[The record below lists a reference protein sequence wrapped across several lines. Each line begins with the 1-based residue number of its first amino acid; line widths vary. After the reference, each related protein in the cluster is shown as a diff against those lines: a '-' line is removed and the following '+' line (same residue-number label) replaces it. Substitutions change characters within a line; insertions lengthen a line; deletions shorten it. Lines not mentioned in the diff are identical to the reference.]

1 MSWLSRLVSVIRSDR
16 LNRDLD
22 DEIRFH
28 LDARIDEYTLAGL
41 SIEEATARARRQ
53 FGSPA
58 LVRDASRDIK
68 LLPRIESI
76 LRDVSFAMRL
86 WRRNKLVTGAALVS
100 LSLAVG
106 ACAAAF
112 SLIDALI
119 LRALPV
125 DEPESLIYVGLRA
138 PGERRARPQFQLP
151 VVSRDARRQ
160 QPPGPAVCIE
170 RPAENRDAAFDDG
183 GQVEK
188 VYGQWVSGD
197 TFAILGVKAALGRV
211 LTPTDDIN
219 PGQHPVAVLSYDFWT
234 RRFDQEPGCSWPPGH
249 DSREVAADSR
259 RRREGLHRRRAGRH
273 D

>member
-1 MSWLSRLVSVIRSDR
+1 MS
-16 LNRDLD
+16 
-22 DEIRFH
+22 H
-28 LDARIDEYTLAGL
+28 LRRGSGDAT
-41 SIEEATARARRQ
+41 SC
-53 FGSPA
+53 
-58 LVRDASRDIK
+58 
-68 LLPRIESI
+68 
-76 LRDVSFAMRL
+76 
-86 WRRNKLVTGAALVS
+86 VTGAALVS

-119 LRALPV
+119 LRTLPV

-138 PGERRARPQFQLP
+138 PGAPRDGLSFNYPLFREMRAAS
-151 VVSRDARRQ
+151 SRQVRLFALSDQRKQ
-160 QPPGPAVCIE
+160 
-170 RPAENRDAAFDDG
+170 DAAFDDG

-234 RRFDQEPGCSWPPGH
+234 RRFDQEPGCSWPLGH